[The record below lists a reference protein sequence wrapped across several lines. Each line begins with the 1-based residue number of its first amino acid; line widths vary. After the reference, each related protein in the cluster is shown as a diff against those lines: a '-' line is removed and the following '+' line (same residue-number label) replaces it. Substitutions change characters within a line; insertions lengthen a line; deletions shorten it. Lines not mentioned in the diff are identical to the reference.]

1 MRGWTWARGVMWDG
15 APVAVVRTS
24 EPPGQS
30 QPAQAAKVGGVSA
43 RGAALHGVREC
54 RAGRAPISDG
64 SSKPAQKLRHGRLL
78 VARVDERARA
88 RPQRRKNVG
97 RASAED
103 KRTAE

>member
-1 MRGWTWARGVMWDG
+1 M
-15 APVAVVRTS
+15 S

-30 QPAQAAKVGGVSA
+30 QPAQEAKVGGVSA

-88 RPQRRKNVG
+88 RPQRRRTSVVRALRTNG
-97 RASAED
+97 RLSEG
-103 KRTAE
+103 RQSYRQ

>member
-1 MRGWTWARGVMWDG
+1 M
-15 APVAVVRTS
+15 S

-64 SSKPAQKLRHGRLL
+64 SAKPAQKLRHGRLL

>member
-1 MRGWTWARGVMWDG
+1 MWDG
-15 APVAVVRTS
+15 APVAVVRTPRS
-24 EPPGQS
+24 REVLDEWAAGTE
-30 QPAQAAKVGGVSA
+30 PAQAAKVGGVSA